1 MMKIFF
7 GIMCLIIGRVQ
18 GYPSILCP
26 RDLSIS
32 GFTNDLGLL
41 ADVVSWEN
49 TPTIKGVCGVYE
61 QIFEKHGEYD
71 TRMRIYKNNV
81 TNDVVFVF
89 RPTQQT
95 SEGGDIHNNRK
106 LSACRY
112 MNGSCYGL
120 VNDRFQEAFITL
132 TEDLG
137 DDFFESL
144 PVESVST
151 VGHSLGGSFQLMMGI
166 YLYSMYSIVPKY
178 MLGFAGPFIGD
189 VVFTETYQ
197 YPLKDE
203 LQDKWWQIE
212 TVDLNNPSNYDG
224 TVEGY
229 NVNVPAPGNDPW
241 EALNPFVRKPPED
254 VVVNTP
260 IYIQED
266 AICRFEIFPLSDS
279 YGMHDMKNYRLT
291 LTGTDC

>member
-1 MMKIFF
+1 MMYFILGVKA
-7 GIMCLIIGRVQ
+7 
-18 GYPSILCP
+18 YPSILCP
-26 RDLSIS
+26 RELSQS

-49 TPTIKGVCGVYE
+49 TPIVNGVCGAYN

-71 TRMRIYKNNV
+71 TRMRIYKNNI
-81 TNDVVFVF
+81 TNDVIFSF

-95 SEGGDIHNNRK
+95 SAGGDIHNNRK

-137 DDFFESL
+137 DDFFKSL
-144 PVESVST
+144 PTDSVST
-151 VGHSLGGSFQLMMGI
+151 VGHSLGGSFQLMMGV
-166 YLYSMYSIVPKY
+166 YLYSMYSIAPKY
-178 MLGFAGPFIGD
+178 MLGFAGPFVGD

-197 YPLKDE
+197 YPLKDK

-212 TVDLNNPSNYDG
+212 TVDVNNPSSYDG

-229 NVNVPAPGNDPW
+229 NVNLPENDPW
-241 EALNPFVRKPPED
+241 EAWNPFVKKPPED
-254 VVVNTP
+254 VTVNTP
-260 IYIQED
+260 IYIEED
-266 AICRFEIFPLSDS
+266 AICRIEIIPLSDS
-279 YGMHDMKNYRLT
+279 YGMHDLKNYRLA
-291 LTGTDC
+291 LTGKDC